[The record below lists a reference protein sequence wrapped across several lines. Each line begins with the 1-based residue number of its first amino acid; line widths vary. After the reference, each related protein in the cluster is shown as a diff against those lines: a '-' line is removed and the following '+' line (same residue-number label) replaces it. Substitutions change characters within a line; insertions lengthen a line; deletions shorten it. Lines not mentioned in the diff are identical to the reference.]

1 MLKGVRFLRY
11 LRNNSTMS
19 KRLSTLKIALIV
31 ATTAMIGVA
40 QAQSSEWTRALQPE
54 LELTSHLSERLDIR
68 FGITGDQ
75 LNTEADRG
83 PIFSLG
89 DETMQF
95 SALVDYSLH
104 SSGLRMTGGAVYDES
119 WLSDDSIAMPSLSS
133 EDMRTYVGV
142 GWDNDLGSNGRFGL
156 SLDMGLTFE
165 GIDDSVS
172 LDGSGTESSSNA
184 LFGSTFDSWL
194 YTPSFSAGVEVRF

>member
-1 MLKGVRFLRY
+1 
-11 LRNNSTMS
+11 MS
-19 KRLSTLKIALIV
+19 KRATFLT
-31 ATTAMIGVA
+31 TTAFTALAVMSSSA
-40 QAQSSEWTRALQPE
+40 WAQSSEWTRALQPE

-68 FGITGDQ
+68 FGISGDPVN
-75 LNTEADRG
+75 LASERG

-89 DETMQF
+89 EETMRF

-104 SSGLRMTGGAVYDES
+104 SSGLRMTGGALYDES
-119 WLSDDSIAMPSLSS
+119 WLNNDSMTMPSLSS

-165 GIDDSVS
+165 GMDDTVN
-172 LDGSGTESSSNA
+172 LDGEAADSSNSTI
-184 LFGSTFDSWL
+184 FGSALDSWP

>member
-1 MLKGVRFLRY
+1 M
-11 LRNNSTMS
+11 T
-19 KRLSTLKIALIV
+19 KRATYIATAAFAICA
-31 ATTAMIGVA
+31 ATSGSAL
-40 QAQSSEWTRALQPE
+40 AQSSEWTRALQPE
-54 LELTSHLSERLDIR
+54 LELTSHLSDRLDIR
-68 FGITGDQ
+68 FGISAEPMRSD
-75 LNTEADRG
+75 ADRG

-104 SSGLRMTGGAVYDES
+104 SSGLRMTGGALYDEN
-119 WLSDDSIAMPSLSS
+119 WVNDDSLAMPSLNG

-165 GIDDSVS
+165 GMDDSVN
-172 LDGSGTESSSNA
+172 LDGDTAESSNNTI
-184 LFGSTFDSWL
+184 FGSAFDSWL